1 MGTRERRLRELAE
14 REQRFLDSA
23 REQISEHGLLSLQMA
38 KVARACDYATGTL
51 YQHFASKE
59 DLLLAICADQ
69 AEKRVAAMARAAHW
83 DAPSR
88 DRMFAVMVADML
100 FAGRHPDHFRLAQYI
115 FTEAVWRAASQKR
128 RDAVLEA
135 HQPIGELVSQIV
147 ADGIQAGDLEGH
159 GQQMLEIALGQWA
172 MTIGM
177 HNLVHAEG
185 VLDFYKLHEPYRL
198 LLRHGHLHLNGLQW
212 QPLFDPFDDE
222 ALTAQISHI
231 CATLF
236 DDLCPEGTGYRYCSP
251 H

>member
-59 DLLLAICADQ
+59 DLLLSICADQ
-69 AEKRVAAMARAAHW
+69 AEKRVESMARAARW

-88 DRMFAVMVADML
+88 DRMIALVVADVL
-100 FAGRHPDHFRLAQYI
+100 FAQRHPDHFRLAQYVT
-115 FTEAVWRAASQKR
+115 TEVIWRAASQKR

-135 HQPIGELVSQIV
+135 HGPIGELVSQVVQDAI
-147 ADGIQAGDLEGH
+147 DAGEVSSFNLRP
-159 GQQMLEIALGQWA
+159 LEIAIGPWA
-172 MTIGM
+172 LSEGM

-185 VLDFYKLHEPYRL
+185 VLDFYDLRDPYRL
-198 LLRHGHLHLNGLQW
+198 LLRHSHIHLNGLHW
-212 QPLFDPFDDE
+212 QPLFDAFDDE